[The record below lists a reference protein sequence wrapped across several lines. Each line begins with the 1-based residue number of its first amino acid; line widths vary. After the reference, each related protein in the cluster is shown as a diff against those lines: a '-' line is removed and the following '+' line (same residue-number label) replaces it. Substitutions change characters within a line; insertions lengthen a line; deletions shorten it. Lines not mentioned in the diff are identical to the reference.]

1 MTRRSGAAAR
11 GLAATLTLLVLV
23 VGLPLALYR
32 FGGSPLPRRLPSMHQ
47 ITAGLLH
54 RDTGTVF
61 LAAVRDV
68 SWGAWAL
75 FTAAVLAETMALL
88 RGRRAPRL
96 RIGGLQG
103 FAAQLVTLAAMT
115 FSNPVSSVLAA
126 APAAPVVLAASPG
139 AHAGPASTGPAST
152 LAPVVTLTALD
163 QPAAPAAPAAPAV
176 AGQNQAADGQGKNMA
191 AFQAVVVRPGD
202 CLWTI
207 AEHYLGAGDRFPEIA
222 ELNSGHS
229 MGHGEVFRD
238 PAIIQPGWVLQLPG
252 PPGPAAGRQ
261 PAPGHPVHHPGHPS
275 RHHPLR
281 HPHRGAGASPSGPAS
296 GALPP
301 PYRTSS
307 PGPGAHRKPVEV
319 TTVAS
324 QQEVPPLAVF
334 GAGMLAGGVVVSL
347 ARLRHRQRQNRR
359 PGRRIPLPASAPV
372 VQAEQR
378 LRTAAPAVPPA
389 PALRAALAGLG
400 TGLTA
405 SGQQLADIAGIHLRA
420 SAMELLLAAPSS
432 EPPPPPFTIPGGRQG
447 MAWLLPLPA
456 PEPPGP
462 PGGRGDLLPGL
473 LTAGA
478 ADGGGYL
485 LADLEHLRVT
495 VVDGPSQ
502 LAGRV
507 LATAAAELATSELAG
522 WYDLILVGYD
532 ELEVA
537 GGRAT
542 ACETLDEALDLLAAK
557 AVTLQ
562 RRLRDGGA
570 VDVRY
575 RRITEPDDEDWSLT
589 LLVSK
594 VPPNEAQLAF
604 LSDIS
609 AEPGGIAALVA
620 ADPDGGS
627 AAAAPSVFALAAD
640 PDRPGGILARITP
653 LQLQVR
659 PQVLTSADYEA
670 IISLFETAAATGDVA
685 AGEPPYDGSAWSAA
699 ITPQSWP
706 DWDEADDTDP
716 GRGSSD
722 WDPADAGIDADGAHP
737 DGAYPDPFDPDPDAG
752 LAELGWDPAVPA
764 ADPASPGW
772 DPAQDPDLAADW
784 DPVPPAAP
792 GPGTG
797 RRPPGPPG
805 RPTTCRARS
814 SAGPPCSTTTSCS
827 TGARSSAATG
837 TRPAR
842 IPGLPAGQ
850 SRPAEQSRRAGQAGG
865 WDCPAGWTRPV
876 GERWPGT
883 ARRAGL
889 RGPGGLSVRSW
900 RPTATGPVRP
910 GLVAWTPPARQP
922 AGPARGPAGWPAPR
936 PRTGPR
942 CGSAS
947 SARSPSTGRPGRCCP
962 RRAS

>member
-23 VGLPLALYR
+23 VGLPLVLYR
-32 FGGSPLPRRLPSMHQ
+32 FGGSPLPRRLPSLHQ

-75 FTAAVLAETMALL
+75 FTV
-88 RGRRAPRL
+88 
-96 RIGGLQG
+96 
-103 FAAQLVTLAAMT
+103 
-115 FSNPVSSVLAA
+115 SVLDRDHG
-126 APAAPVVLAASPG
+126 PAARA
-139 AHAGPASTGPAST
+139 AGPAAADRRAAGLRRPAGHAGRDDVQQPGVVGAGRRPGRAGGAGRVARCARGPAAGAST

-207 AEHYLGAGDRFPEIA
+207 AEHYLGAGDRFPEIV

-281 HPHRGAGASPSGPAS
+281 HPHRGAGPSPSGPAS

-542 ACETLDEALDLLAAK
+542 VCETLDEALDLLAAK

-594 VPPNEAQLAF
+594 IPPNEAQLAF

-670 IISLFETAAATGDVA
+670 IISLFETAAAPATW
-685 AGEPPYDGSAWSAA
+685 PPTS
-699 ITPQSWP
+699 
-706 DWDEADDTDP
+706 
-716 GRGSSD
+716 
-722 WDPADAGIDADGAHP
+722 
-737 DGAYPDPFDPDPDAG
+737 
-752 LAELGWDPAVPA
+752 
-764 ADPASPGW
+764 
-772 DPAQDPDLAADW
+772 
-784 DPVPPAAP
+784 
-792 GPGTG
+792 
-797 RRPPGPPG
+797 RRTTAPPGPP
-805 RPTTCRARS
+805 RH
-814 SAGPPCSTTTSCS
+814 
-827 TGARSSAATG
+827 AAV
-837 TRPAR
+837 
-842 IPGLPAGQ
+842 L
-850 SRPAEQSRRAGQAGG
+850 
-865 WDCPAGWTRPV
+865 
-876 GERWPGT
+876 
-883 ARRAGL
+883 AGL
-889 RGPGGLSVRSW
+889 GRG
-900 RPTATGPVRP
+900 
-910 GLVAWTPPARQP
+910 
-922 AGPARGPAGWPAPR
+922 
-936 PRTGPR
+936 
-942 CGSAS
+942 
-947 SARSPSTGRPGRCCP
+947 
-962 RRAS
+962 

>member
-32 FGGSPLPRRLPSMHQ
+32 FGGSPLPRRLPSLHQ

-139 AHAGPASTGPAST
+139 THAGPASTGPAST

-163 QPAAPAAPAAPAV
+163 QPAAPAV

-222 ELNSGHS
+222 ELNSGHP

-301 PYRTSS
+301 RYRTSS

-359 PGRRIPLPASAPV
+359 PGRRIPLPAAAPV

-400 TGLTA
+400 TGLAA

-462 PGGRGDLLPGL
+462 PGSRGDLLPGL

-532 ELEVA
+532 ELEAA

-570 VDVRY
+570 ADVRY

-609 AEPGGIAALVA
+609 AEPGGIAAL
-620 ADPDGGS
+620 
-627 AAAAPSVFALAAD
+627 
-640 PDRPGGILARITP
+640 
-653 LQLQVR
+653 
-659 PQVLTSADYEA
+659 
-670 IISLFETAAATGDVA
+670 
-685 AGEPPYDGSAWSAA
+685 
-699 ITPQSWP
+699 
-706 DWDEADDTDP
+706 
-716 GRGSSD
+716 
-722 WDPADAGIDADGAHP
+722 
-737 DGAYPDPFDPDPDAG
+737 
-752 LAELGWDPAVPA
+752 
-764 ADPASPGW
+764 
-772 DPAQDPDLAADW
+772 
-784 DPVPPAAP
+784 
-792 GPGTG
+792 
-797 RRPPGPPG
+797 
-805 RPTTCRARS
+805 
-814 SAGPPCSTTTSCS
+814 
-827 TGARSSAATG
+827 
-837 TRPAR
+837 
-842 IPGLPAGQ
+842 
-850 SRPAEQSRRAGQAGG
+850 
-865 WDCPAGWTRPV
+865 
-876 GERWPGT
+876 
-883 ARRAGL
+883 
-889 RGPGGLSVRSW
+889 
-900 RPTATGPVRP
+900 
-910 GLVAWTPPARQP
+910 
-922 AGPARGPAGWPAPR
+922 
-936 PRTGPR
+936 
-942 CGSAS
+942 
-947 SARSPSTGRPGRCCP
+947 
-962 RRAS
+962 